1 MSGTIATRLADQ
13 GLVLP
18 SPVSPLGNYV
28 TGVRTGDW
36 AIFSAHGPLR
46 KNGMPSFRGRVGID
60 FTIEEAGGIAIGAT
74 LNVLASAQ
82 RLLGDLDA
90 IECIPKVCA
99 FVACTNEPADL
110 VDPAAVCEPAF
121 ALLTKLFGQP
131 PAATVIPA
139 VSLPNNVPVFME
151 LMAKVRPRVAE
162 DRTLLES

>member
-1 MSGTIATRLADQ
+1 MSGTIAMRLAGL

-28 TGVRTGDW
+28 TGVRTGDL

-82 RLLGDLDA
+82 MLLGNLDA
-90 IECIPKVCA
+90 IECVPKAYA
-99 FVACTNEPADL
+99 FVVCTNEI

-121 ALLTKLFGQP
+121 ALLAKLFGQP
-131 PAATVIPA
+131 PAATVVPA
-139 VSLPNNVPVFME
+139 VSLPNNIPVFME
-151 LMAKVRPRVAE
+151 LIARVRA
-162 DRTLLES
+162 

>member
-1 MSGTIATRLADQ
+1 MSGTIAKRLAGL

-28 TGVRTGDW
+28 TGVRSGDLV
-36 AIFSAHGPLR
+36 IFSAHGPLR

-60 FTIEEAGGIAIGAT
+60 FTIEEASGIAIGAT

-82 RLLGDLDA
+82 QLLGDLDA
-90 IECIPKVCA
+90 IECVPKICA
-99 FVACTNEPADL
+99 YVTCTNE
-110 VDPAAVCEPAF
+110 VMDPSAVCEPAF

-131 PAATVIPA
+131 PAATVVPA

-151 LMAKVRPRVAE
+151 LIAKVRVGVAA

>member
-1 MSGTIATRLADQ
+1 MSGTIAMRLAGL

-28 TGVRTGDW
+28 TGVRTGDL
-36 AIFSAHGPLR
+36 AIFSVHGPLR

-82 RLLGDLDA
+82 MLLGDLDA
-90 IECIPKVCA
+90 IECVPKACA
-99 FVACTNEPADL
+99 FVACTNEIM
-110 VDPAAVCEPAF
+110 DPAAVCEPAF
-121 ALLTKLFGQP
+121 ALLAKLFGQP
-131 PAATVIPA
+131 PAATVVPA

-151 LMAKVRPRVAE
+151 LIARVRA
-162 DRTLLES
+162 

>member
-1 MSGTIATRLADQ
+1 MTGTIAARLAGM

-28 TGVRTGDW
+28 TGVRSGYL

-60 FTIEEAGGIAIGAT
+60 FTVEEARQITIGAT

-82 RLLGDLDA
+82 QLLGDLDA
-90 IECIPKVCA
+90 IECVPKAFA
-99 FVACTNEPADL
+99 FVACTNEVMDTP
-110 VDPAAVCEPAF
+110 AVCEPAF
-121 ALLTKLFGQP
+121 ALLAKLFGQP
-131 PAATVIPA
+131 PAATVVPA

-151 LMAKVRPRVAE
+151 LTAKVRA
-162 DRTLLES
+162 